1 MPDLDAYALDLAAG
15 LWFALSVV
23 IFHQLVNRKGF
34 RDRSI
39 AGAIQAQRVQW
50 MRNMADRENR
60 LVDTQVLQALSQGNA
75 FFASTSAI
83 AIGGLAALMGSGDTA
98 QVLLERIPY
107 VAKSPSALF
116 EIKLVLLA
124 TIFVF
129 AFFKYAWAF
138 RLSHYTGIMIGATPI
153 PTASNADECD
163 LHARRTAAL
172 IGIAAEHANTGLR
185 SYYYS
190 AATLAWF
197 FHPLLFI
204 AATTWVLIILVRR
217 EFFSRSY
224 RIISGKWP

>member
-1 MPDLDAYALDLAAG
+1 MLDISAHSLDAAAG
-15 LWFALSVV
+15 LWFAAAIV
-23 IFHQLVNRKGF
+23 IFHLLVNRLGF
-34 RDRSI
+34 RNRSI
-39 AGAIQAQRVQW
+39 AGAIQAKRVQW
-50 MRNMADRENR
+50 MRNMADRDNR
-60 LVDTQVLQALSQGNA
+60 LVDTGILQTLSQGNA

-83 AIGGLAALMGSGDTA
+83 AIGGLAALMGSGDVA
-98 QVLLERIPY
+98 QALLERIPY
-107 VAKSPSALF
+107 VTKSTGALF

-129 AFFKYAWAF
+129 AFFKFAWAF
-138 RLSHYTGIMIGATPI
+138 RLSHYTGILIGATPI

-224 RIISGKWP
+224 RIISGQWP

>member
-1 MPDLDAYALDLAAG
+1 MPDLDAFALDLAAG

-23 IFHQLVNRKGF
+23 IFHQLVNRKVF
-34 RDRSI
+34 LDRSI

-60 LVDTQVLQALSQGNA
+60 LVDTQVLQALSHGNA

-129 AFFKYAWAF
+129 AFFKFAWAF

-190 AATLAWF
+190 AAALAWF

-224 RIISGKWP
+224 RIISGQWP

>member
-1 MPDLDAYALDLAAG
+1 
-15 LWFALSVV
+15 
-23 IFHQLVNRKGF
+23 
-34 RDRSI
+34 
-39 AGAIQAQRVQW
+39 
-50 MRNMADRENR
+50 
-60 LVDTQVLQALSQGNA
+60 
-75 FFASTSAI
+75 
-83 AIGGLAALMGSGDTA
+83 TA

-224 RIISGKWP
+224 RIISGQWP